1 MKRSVVALLCVL
13 LLAVPLFGA
22 QAQDEEPIRIGLVTD
37 LSGWLSIYGVEQV
50 NGFQL
55 GLLYAAGVD
64 PSEYESLEEA
74 LDAVRVAGR
83 PVEII
88 VRDYGSENPAA
99 DADNAAAAARE
110 LIEAEFVDILFG
122 TPNSGAA
129 VQLQQIT
136 SPDDFNMVFM
146 AGPAASPTLTGANFN
161 VNTFRVC
168 RNTLQD
174 AGSLATQLDQ
184 FGESFAVMAVD
195 TDFGRGTAGAFELAF
210 GAAGA
215 EKARDT
221 ILFPTDTVD
230 FTPFLQQLMD
240 SGAETGILV
249 FAGVNSVALFQQV
262 FELGVLDTMTLATG
276 TNSNDIVAA
285 APTLE
290 NSIAYIVYN
299 YTLPDTEV
307 NDWMIEKHI
316 ELFDDV
322 PDLFTECS
330 FATAQALVAGLEATG
345 GDPFPEAMIPAL
357 EGLTW
362 EGPKGTY
369 TLRASDHQALANQ
382 YVIRFLGL
390 QETEI
395 KDGVTL
401 VLPQY
406 ELIADISPEDSAPP
420 CLLQGDFAE
429 RCEMDMAGE

>member
-1 MKRSVVALLCVL
+1 
-13 LLAVPLFGA
+13 
-22 QAQDEEPIRIGLVTD
+22 
-37 LSGWLSIYGVEQV
+37 
-50 NGFQL
+50 
-55 GLLYAAGVD
+55 
-64 PSEYESLEEA
+64 
-74 LDAVRVAGR
+74 
-83 PVEII
+83 
-88 VRDYGSENPAA
+88 
-99 DADNAAAAARE
+99 
-110 LIEAEFVDILFG
+110 
-122 TPNSGAA
+122 
-129 VQLQQIT
+129 
-136 SPDDFNMVFM
+136 
-146 AGPAASPTLTGANFN
+146 
-161 VNTFRVC
+161 
-168 RNTLQD
+168 
-174 AGSLATQLDQ
+174 
-184 FGESFAVMAVD
+184 
-195 TDFGRGTAGAFELAF
+195 
-210 GAAGA
+210 
-215 EKARDT
+215 
-221 ILFPTDTVD
+221 
-230 FTPFLQQLMD
+230 
-240 SGAETGILV
+240 
-249 FAGVNSVALFQQV
+249 
-262 FELGVLDTMTLATG
+262 MTLATG

-357 EGLTW
+357 EGLNW

-369 TLRASDHQALANQ
+369 TIRASDHQALANQ

-420 CLLQGDFAE
+420 CLLEGDFAE